1 MGQKQTEVGS
11 DFVAKEAWSGK
22 LSQFNVWNWAL
33 EDFYLEN
40 AAECRS
46 DLLGNMV
53 VWNSESWTIGPAV
66 SIHYHSAFKNLNW
79 KHPVF
84 HLFPLV
90 IIYYRIQYFS

>member
-53 VWNSESWTIGPAV
+53 VDGHLLQHPTLGEYEAPASVRLQVAV
-66 SIHYHSAFKNLNW
+66 SWINSD
-79 KHPVF
+79 
-84 HLFPLV
+84 
-90 IIYYRIQYFS
+90 SS